1 MKTKMLL
8 LAALV
13 AQTAQAELF
22 ISEYVEG
29 SGSNKAIEIYNPSD
43 IAVDLSSYQLKMYHN
58 GGSAP
63 ASGKDF
69 KLSGSIPA
77 KGTLVLVDSQAGAAL
92 KAMGKADVIG
102 SSNFNGDDAIALYKN
117 NVLIDV
123 FGQIGVDPGA
133 YWGTKDNPT
142 ADRTLVRKATVS
154 KGDTNGNDAFDPSLE
169 WDFYP
174 IDTFSNLGSHN
185 STGGGG
191 GGGGGGGTPD
201 PEVPPAGTC
210 GDAATLISAVQGSST
225 ASPLLGSTV
234 SVEAVV
240 TMVAPHAKAFFVQ
253 EEAADQDNDNNT
265 SEAIFVNNGTLT
277 DYPKVGDKVRVT
289 GKVEESDTKTNLRRS
304 GMTICGTATIPDA
317 VSFSLPVSSTA
328 DYEAREGMLIRSNQ
342 TLVVSDH
349 YSYTQYGELTLAS
362 ELLFIPT
369 NLYRPGT
376 PEAIARADLNKRSRL
391 ILDDLNATQYPAQ
404 LKYPAPGLSAY
415 NTVRLGDQVNNV
427 SGVLDYFKGWRVMP
441 IGDVQFTQ
449 LPRPV
454 KPELPGTGS
463 LRVASANVLNYF
475 NGDGLGGGFPT
486 PRDAAINAAELDRQ
500 AAKIVDAL
508 ANIDADVVALMEVEN
523 DGYGETSAL
532 AELVN
537 RLNARVGAGTYTY
550 VTPANL
556 TKLGTDQ
563 ITVAII
569 YKPAKVAPVGAAV
582 TTTAGVFGYGNRPPL
597 AQTFR
602 ELSSNEVFTV
612 VANHFKSKSP
622 SGATGDN
629 VDKGDGQSAWNALR
643 LQAATEL
650 KQWLATKP
658 TGHSDADVLIVG
670 DLNAYA
676 KEDPIMALRDGGF
689 VDLIEKFQQ
698 NTGYSYLFG
707 GEVGYLDHALASSTL
722 ANQVTY
728 AMEYHINAVEPAA
741 LDYKMDK
748 RTAQQINDWFAPT
761 QYRAADHD
769 PVVLELALNGFHPA
783 DLDKDGD
790 IDSNDITLF
799 TRLLQSGKTTKAHDF
814 NKDGVVNVADSRAM
828 TALCTRARCAVK

>member
-29 SGSNKAIEIYNPSD
+29 SGSNKAIEIYNPAD
-43 IAVDLSSYQLKMYHN
+43 VAVDLSSYQLKMYHN

-169 WDFYP
+169 WDFFP
-174 IDTFSNLGSHN
+174 IDTFANLGSHN

-201 PEVPPAGTC
+201 PEIPPAGTC
-210 GDAATLISAVQGSST
+210 GDAATLISAVQGNST
-225 ASPLLGSTV
+225 ASPMVGSTV
-234 SVEAVV
+234 TVEAVV

-265 SEAIFVNNGTLT
+265 SEAIFVNNGSLT
-277 DYPKVGDKVRVT
+277 DYPKVGEKVRVT

-304 GMTICGTATIPDA
+304 GLTVCGTATIPDA
-317 VSFSLPVSSTA
+317 VSFSLPISSIA

-349 YSYTQYGELTLAS
+349 YSYTQYGELTLAP
-362 ELLFIPT
+362 EILFIPT

-391 ILDDLNATQYPAQ
+391 ILDDLDATQYPAQ

-415 NTVRLGDQVNNV
+415 NTVRLGDQVNNI
-427 SGVLDYFKGWRVMP
+427 SGVLDYFKGWRMMP

-486 PRDAAINAAELDRQ
+486 SRGATTAQELERQ
-500 AAKIVDAL
+500 AAKTVDAL
-508 ANIDADVVALMEVEN
+508 ASIDADIVALMEIEN
-523 DGYGETSAL
+523 DGYGVNSAL
-532 AELVN
+532 AELVG
-537 RLNARVGAGTYTY
+537 RLNERVGANTYSF
-550 VTPANL
+550 VKPANL
-556 TKLGTDQ
+556 NQLGTDQ

-569 YKPAKVAPVGAAV
+569 YKPAKVAPVGAAA

-643 LQAATEL
+643 VQAATEL
-650 KQWLATKP
+650 KQWLSTKP

-676 KEDPIMALRDGGF
+676 KEDPIMTLRDGGF

-707 GEVGYLDHALASSTL
+707 GEVGYLDHALASGTL

-728 AMEYHINAVEPAA
+728 AMEYHINAVEPEA
-741 LDYKMDK
+741 LDYNIDK
-748 RTAQQINDWFAPT
+748 KTSQQVSDWFAPH

-799 TRLLQSGKTTKAHDF
+799 TRLLQSGKTTQAHDF